1 VRAAVPAI
9 QDLLDRTLYVF
20 VCDTIVR
27 IMLTTR
33 QKALKERGIDQMLED
48 AKADN
53 KDNDA
58 EYMKPS
64 GR

>member
-1 VRAAVPAI
+1 MRAAVPAI